1 MGFLQKTFYKIHVCH
16 GGGVKTGKV
25 NPTKKKRIVSNK
37 TARLLKQNRTQQLLE
52 DQLLQLLIESES
64 NRTNQNNTTKGFG
77 YTWKEIV
84 ENQASKN
91 KNNSKV
97 AVKFINKSLLQKQ
110 KDDLQK
116 LEESLPNV
124 IKSADKKD
132 KKEVVSG
139 PLKAPKEAQGKYE
152 AKKKKIDD
160 LVDPVRLRQLE
171 DQDRALEE
179 SVNGWKTEEIEGDA
193 LCHFPC
199 VSLSAFV
206 FCLWHQN

>member
-1 MGFLQKTFYKIHVCH
+1 MS
-16 GGGVKTGKV
+16 
-25 NPTKKKRIVSNK
+25 PTKKKGIVSNK
-37 TARLLKQNRTQQLLE
+37 TAALLKQNRTQQLLE

-84 ENQASKN
+84 EKQASKN

-97 AVKFINKSLLQKQ
+97 AVQIIDKSLLQKQ
-110 KDDLQK
+110 KEDLQK
-116 LEESLPNV
+116 LEESLPNE
-124 IKSADKKD
+124 IKNADKKD

-152 AKKKKIDD
+152 AKKKKIDE

-179 SVNGWKTEEIEGDA
+179 RVNSWKTEEIEGDA
-193 LCHFPC
+193 GCLIPC
-199 VSLSAFV
+199 ESIRVFV
-206 FCLWHQN
+206 YLYLVFGTRNRI

>member
-1 MGFLQKTFYKIHVCH
+1 M
-16 GGGVKTGKV
+16 
-25 NPTKKKRIVSNK
+25 NPTKKKGVVSNK
-37 TARLLKQNRTQQLLE
+37 TASLLKQNRTQQLLE

-84 ENQASKN
+84 EKQASKN

-110 KDDLQK
+110 KEDLQK
-116 LEESLPNV
+116 LEESLPNE
-124 IKSADKKD
+124 IKNVDKKD

-160 LVDPVRLRQLE
+160 LVDPVRFDKMKKIEKLVDPVRLRQLE

-193 LCHFPC
+193 GCLIPC
-199 VSLSAFV
+199 ESIRVFV
-206 FCLWHQN
+206 YLYLVFGTRNRI

>member
-1 MGFLQKTFYKIHVCH
+1 M
-16 GGGVKTGKV
+16 

-37 TARLLKQNRTQQLLE
+37 TASLLKQNRTQQLLE

-64 NRTNQNNTTKGFG
+64 NRTNKNNTKKGFG

-84 ENQASKN
+84 EKQASKN

-97 AVKFINKSLLQKQ
+97 AVRFINKSLLQKQ
-110 KDDLQK
+110 KEDLQN

-124 IKSADKKD
+124 IKNADKTD
-132 KKEVVSG
+132 KKKVVSG
-139 PLKAPKEAQGKYE
+139 PLKAPKGAQGKYE
-152 AKKKKIDD
+152 AKKKKIDE

-179 SVNGWKTEEIEGDA
+179 RVKSWKTEEIGGDA
-193 LCHFPC
+193 G
-199 VSLSAFV
+199 
-206 FCLWHQN
+206 CLILI

>member
-1 MGFLQKTFYKIHVCH
+1 M
-16 GGGVKTGKV
+16 

-37 TARLLKQNRTQQLLE
+37 TASLLKQNRTQQLLE

-91 KNNSKV
+91 KNNSKE
-97 AVKFINKSLLQKQ
+97 AVKFTKKSLLQKQ
-110 KDDLQK
+110 KEDLQN
-116 LEESLPNV
+116 LEESLPNE
-124 IKSADKKD
+124 IKNADKKD

-139 PLKAPKEAQGKYE
+139 PPKVLKGAQGKYE
-152 AKKKKIDD
+152 AQRKKKIDE

-179 SVNGWKTEEIEGDA
+179 SVNGWKTEEIGGEVM
-193 LCHFPC
+193 LVVLFLVC
-199 VSLSAFV
+199 LFV
-206 FCLWHQN
+206 

>member
-1 MGFLQKTFYKIHVCH
+1 MNL
-16 GGGVKTGKV
+16 
-25 NPTKKKRIVSNK
+25 TKKKGIVSNK
-37 TARLLKQNRTQQLLE
+37 TASLLKQNRTQQLLE

-110 KDDLQK
+110 KEDLQK
-116 LEESLPNV
+116 LEGSLPNV
-124 IKSADKKD
+124 IKNADKKD

-139 PLKAPKEAQGKYE
+139 PLKAPKEAQGNYE
-152 AKKKKIDD
+152 AKKKKIDE

-179 SVNGWKTEEIEGDA
+179 RVNSWKTEEIGGDA
-193 LCHFPC
+193 GCLIPVRILRPYSCIC
-199 VSLSAFV
+199 ILSLA
-206 FCLWHQN
+206 